1 MRAIVVVEYTVLGR
15 NVRTAM
21 SANHQPEDPRPDDW
35 SPLPAGEVA
44 LLGKKLRGRK
54 SRRVFLRATVA
65 TAASVLAT
73 GGGVWLLLGRRGDGQ
88 YEYGG
93 IVCSEV
99 VRQGK
104 DYMEGKVPEP
114 TKSQIT
120 EHVARC
126 PRCGPLFEQ
135 MREQM
140 GRM

>member
-1 MRAIVVVEYTVLGR
+1 
-15 NVRTAM
+15 M

-44 LLGKKLRGRK
+44 RLGKKLRGRK
-54 SRRVFLRATVA
+54 SRRTFLRGAIA
-65 TAASVLAT
+65 TAATVLAA
-73 GGGVWLLLGRRGDGQ
+73 GGGAWLVLGRRSDGQ
-88 YEYGG
+88 YDYGG
-93 IVCSEV
+93 IVCAEV
-99 VRQGK
+99 VRRGK
-104 DYMEGKVPEP
+104 EYMEGKVPEP